1 MALFPDIL
9 GDLMSPNSR
18 VSLLVTCLPML
29 TAYVRRLA
37 GNQQIAADLL
47 QESIVRILATPEP
60 CVAQDFLAWCCGVAR
75 HVMASDWRT
84 RKRALSQQP
93 LEGDLV
99 DEISSQDGDPD
110 GRVDAR
116 AFLLRASHAIDEEG
130 LRLLVRRYVL
140 EETGSEL
147 AEDLGQ
153 SSAALRMRL
162 MRLRTT
168 LSENGARPVVVGW
181 RPRG

>member
-1 MALFPDIL
+1 
-9 GDLMSPNSR
+9 MSANSR

-29 TAYVRRLA
+29 TSYVRRLA
-37 GNQQIAADLL
+37 GSQQVAADIL
-47 QESIVRILATPEP
+47 QESIVRILATEGSF
-60 CVAQDFLAWCCGVAR
+60 VAQDFPAWCCGVAR

-84 RKRALSQQP
+84 RQRALAEQS
-93 LEGDLV
+93 LAGDAV
-99 DEISSQDGDPD
+99 DEISSADSDPD

-116 AFLLRASHAIDEEG
+116 AFLKRASQAIDEEG
-130 LRLLVRRYVL
+130 LQLLIRRYVL

-153 SSAALRMRL
+153 TSAALRMRL
-162 MRLRTT
+162 MRLRTIM
-168 LSENGARPVVVGW
+168 SEIGARPVVVAW